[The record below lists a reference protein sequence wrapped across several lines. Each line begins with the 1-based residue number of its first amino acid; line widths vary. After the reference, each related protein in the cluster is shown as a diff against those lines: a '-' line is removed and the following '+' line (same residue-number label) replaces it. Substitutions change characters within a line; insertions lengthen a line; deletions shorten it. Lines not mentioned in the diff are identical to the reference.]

1 MILGTVISSI
11 TGIFQIARSED
22 IALDVR
28 KGTFE
33 LGEFG
38 EGEGSHPHPEPCNL
52 SSGKSVTPTLYV
64 LDMRLYFDMGP
75 IHSRRKPE

>member
-1 MILGTVISSI
+1 MIPGTVISSI

-38 EGEGSHPHPEPCNL
+38 EGEGSHPPSAPRNTRHDDVGWCHFPWMTFR
-52 SSGKSVTPTLYV
+52 G
-64 LDMRLYFDMGP
+64 M
-75 IHSRRKPE
+75 